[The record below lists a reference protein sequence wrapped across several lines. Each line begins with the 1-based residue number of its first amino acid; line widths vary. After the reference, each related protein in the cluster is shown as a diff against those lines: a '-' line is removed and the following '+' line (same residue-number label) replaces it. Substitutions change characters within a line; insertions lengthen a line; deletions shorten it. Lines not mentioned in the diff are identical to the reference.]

1 MPSELIDFSEDFKNS
16 FLIWIFNCLKLIL
29 KLVKFLFA
37 MLLKKFKLYWVLKI
51 DPSIIILL
59 LLSYSS

>member
-16 FLIWIFNCLKLIL
+16 LLILVFNCLKLIL

-37 MLLKKFKLYWVLKI
+37 ILLKKFKLY
-51 DPSIIILL
+51 
-59 LLSYSS
+59 